1 MDFIKIAD
9 KDGAIMLSDTS
20 GNRALFEFLEF
31 VNIDN
36 TEYAALVQIDTD
48 DLVILS
54 FKENDDGS
62 EVYSTIDDDT
72 VFDKVASVFESI
84 FNED

>member
-1 MDFIKIAD
+1 MDFIKIAE

-62 EVYSTIDDDT
+62 EVYSTIDDDI

>member
-36 TEYAALVQIDTD
+36 SEYAALVQIDTD

-62 EVYSTIDDDT
+62 EVYSTIDDDI